1 MNIAQTFKE
10 SKNGFHSKNKI
21 HSDRVRCYLWIKS
34 TQTIERPDLANL
46 FLKFLMILMC
56 TSLFGV
62 FN

>member
-1 MNIAQTFKE
+1 MVSIAKTRSIQIE
-10 SKNGFHSKNKI
+10 SDVTYGSNQ
-21 HSDRVRCYLWIKS
+21 S